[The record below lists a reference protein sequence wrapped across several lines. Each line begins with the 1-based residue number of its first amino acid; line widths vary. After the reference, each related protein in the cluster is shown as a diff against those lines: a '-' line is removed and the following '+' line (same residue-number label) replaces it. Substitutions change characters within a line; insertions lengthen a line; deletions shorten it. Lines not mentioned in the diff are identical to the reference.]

1 MVPPGTTLAVP
12 IGEGDEAYRALLV
25 KTTEGS
31 APVYGAMVLRSAAE
45 DGPLLSV
52 QPLRTARVDV
62 SVPDVS
68 QDVGTAV
75 GIN

>member
-1 MVPPGTTLAVP
+1 VP
-12 IGEGDEAYRALLV
+12 IGEGDEANRSLLV
-25 KTTEGS
+25 RTAEGS
-31 APVYGAMVLRSAAE
+31 APVYGAMLLRSTSE

-52 QPLRTARVDV
+52 QPLRAARVNV
-62 SVPDVS
+62 SVPNVS